1 VLTLSQTLGRAD
13 GGEPLPTVFTALER
27 RGIRPRRGQVTMIA
41 GQPNA
46 GKSMFALYYALQLGE
61 PTLYFSADS
70 DEATQFERAAAMT
83 TGHSMDDVRVAL
95 SNGGGPYYE
104 DELDGLSN
112 FRMDFA
118 SNPTLDDIEQTLL
131 AFEEVYG
138 RYPGVI
144 VVDNLINVVAEH
156 DNEKKAF
163 MEIQQVFKYICRET
177 SAAIFLL
184 HHCSESDG
192 KPWQPPARRAIQQK
206 VNEIPELILT
216 VAFNPQTNEFGVAG
230 VKNRNGKA
238 DPAAQD
244 PIWLVADMDTGRFF
258 DDRYA
263 ATVAGVGR

>member
-1 VLTLSQTLGRAD
+1 MLTLSRTLTRAES
-13 GGEPLPTVFTALER
+13 GEPLPTVFPVLER

-46 GKSMFALYYALQLGE
+46 GKSMFALFYAMQLGE

-70 DEATQFERAAAMT
+70 DEGTQVTRAAAVV
-83 TGHSMDDVRVAL
+83 TGHRIRDVEEAL
-95 SNGGGPYYE
+95 QNGGLPYYE
-104 DELDGLSN
+104 DELSELAD

-118 SNPTLDDIEQTLL
+118 SNPTLDDIELTL
-131 AFEEVYG
+131 AAWEEIYG
-138 RYPGVI
+138 RYPAVVVI
-144 VVDNLINVVAEH
+144 DNLVNVVAEH

-163 MEIQQVFKYICRET
+163 MEIQMVLKHMCRT
-177 SAAIFLL
+177 TGAAIFLL
-184 HHCSESDG
+184 HHCSEAEG
-192 KPWQPPARRAIQQK
+192 KPYNPPARRAIQQK

-216 VAFNPQTNEFGVAG
+216 VAFNNLTNQFGVAA

-244 PIWLVADMDTGRFF
+244 PVWLWADMDTGRFF

-263 ATVAGVGR
+263 ATMAGVAF